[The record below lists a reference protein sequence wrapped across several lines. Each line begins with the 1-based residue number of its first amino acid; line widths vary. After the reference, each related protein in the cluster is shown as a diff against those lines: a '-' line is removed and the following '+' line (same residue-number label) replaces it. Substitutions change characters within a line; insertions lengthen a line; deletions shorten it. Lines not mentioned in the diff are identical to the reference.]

1 MDKNLAVIIIVLGTS
16 VVLPI
21 LLVFFNMRRKMDSE
35 KNKKEII
42 LAALEKN
49 AEIDIE
55 SLVRKMN
62 VPDKL
67 LKEKLLNRLQWGLL
81 TTILGIG
88 LSATAA
94 WMGYVGGSSPDH
106 IYLCGWSGAALIAV
120 GVVFLITYH
129 VGRKML
135 AKEMEAEEQN
145 LRLTKKS

>member
-1 MDKNLAVIIIVLGTS
+1 MDKNLAAIIIVLGTS

-21 LLVFFNMRRKMDSE
+21 LLVFLNMRRKMDSE

-67 LKEKLLNRLQWGLL
+67 LKEKLLNKLQWGLL
-81 TTILGIG
+81 TIILGIG
-88 LSATAA
+88 LSAAA
-94 WMGYVGGSSPDH
+94 WMGYVGGSSPDD

-129 VGRKML
+129 VSKKML

-145 LRLTKKS
+145 LRMTKKS